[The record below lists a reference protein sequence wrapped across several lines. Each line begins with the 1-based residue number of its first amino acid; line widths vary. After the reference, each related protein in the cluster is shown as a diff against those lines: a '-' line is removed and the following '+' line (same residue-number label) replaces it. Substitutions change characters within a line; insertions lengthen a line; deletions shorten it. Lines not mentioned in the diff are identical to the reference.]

1 MDNRSRRIAP
11 QFSRPRPRVLAT
23 RVGEP
28 YVPITRGTSNG
39 GFARDQSDLLE
50 VFGSHSLFS
59 GTSRAIG
66 CMRRPEQAIA
76 QLSAAAT
83 SAGSAWTNGSMLRR
97 MEVRTRISLV
107 WEEPPPPAGSSQ
119 VLASFRPYAGHTPLP
134 VIRLV
139 GSYSKLNPAF
149 QALGTE
155 DPQEL
160 REAMTAYA
168 ITRIEADPDVWK
180 QLNELPEDS
189 PLTISIDDSAVA
201 DLAAGFA
208 VKRCDRQVRDRGDL
222 WCDASSANDK
232 TASGQIEGRVVAP
245 TSTPICAACDVPDS
259 RLRCTAFMHP
269 EVTGV
274 RAFGGTHERSLNWA
288 ICDAGHQDRIT
299 GAPQLCI
306 PESGHECWFRDVTIG
321 PRVTHGFSSIR

>member
-1 MDNRSRRIAP
+1 MSAQARRSRPARSRR
-11 QFSRPRPRVLAT
+11 RLRLAL
-23 RVGEP
+23 
-28 YVPITRGTSNG
+28 
-39 GFARDQSDLLE
+39 A
-50 VFGSHSLFS
+50 
-59 GTSRAIG
+59 
-66 CMRRPEQAIA
+66 QA
-76 QLSAAAT
+76 
-83 SAGSAWTNGSMLRR
+83 
-97 MEVRTRISLV
+97 
-107 WEEPPPPAGSSQ
+107 
-119 VLASFRPYAGHTPLP
+119 
-134 VIRLV
+134 
-139 GSYSKLNPAF
+139 
-149 QALGTE
+149 
-155 DPQEL
+155 
-160 REAMTAYA
+160 
-168 ITRIEADPDVWK
+168 RIEADPDVWK

-259 RLRCTAFMHP
+259 RIRCTAFMHP

-321 PRVTHGFSSIR
+321 PRDPSVNSGNMSDAVSARGEVGRRRPVVMSQRPLSIREICPGRPGQAGTSGRFCSPMRHSCSHSPSLRSTRVPSTVGFGIHSL